1 MRSRS
6 EASKKKAKP
15 QKSDRK
21 RRQEEEEANAVSQ
34 REYLIDVP
42 NDPANEQMVLAA
54 MMADTETCDR
64 LLPLIPTEA
73 MYAEEHRIIIEGL
86 REMRRKKLTFDP
98 VILARLAP
106 DADIRILE
114 QLPAARPDVPT
125 EIDHFVTTLLWDFRR
140 AQSARG
146 PGAAYLDALQDP
158 TVEPARMRAI
168 ARLVGESFEGDVG
181 RGRYLR
187 DSKEV
192 IRQMMVRLRS
202 RIAGEAYFPYG
213 IDGLDRY
220 ENDTVRLRPGAS
232 PGTMTLVS
240 ALSGSG
246 KSTFISHLAIG
257 LAKQKRKVLFGAWEE
272 NAPTTMESLTT
283 LYLGWSRSRVLDAK
297 SNRLRTEGGDDWAP
311 MTHEDEVE
319 FEEAAHELAPYIR
332 FFDNPFQRNSTSRG
346 SEPTNDEHLDIIQEH
361 IEESVTDVFIADLLA
376 RAMVDDRPSAEKHF
390 LYRTVAILEET
401 KVHGLFAHQQRA
413 KDIEARVSKAPTREG
428 IIGSGAWLDTPW
440 TILAPH
446 IPAKWKNVTDNT
458 FELHILKQRNGPWPI
473 GIEFEWVPDTGQI
486 SGGRSFNTKIT
497 GETSDP
503 AFGDGKMGGVKK
515 STANWANRGKKRGR

>member
-1 MRSRS
+1 MRTRS
-6 EASKKKAKP
+6 EALKKKAKP

-21 RRQEEEEANAVSQ
+21 RRQEEEEEKVSQ

-64 LLPLIPTEA
+64 LLPIIPTEA
-73 MYAEEHRIIIEGL
+73 MYAEEHRIILEGL

-98 VILARLAP
+98 VILARIAP

-181 RGRYLR
+181 RGRHLR
-187 DSKEV
+187 DTKEV
-192 IRQMMVRLRS
+192 IRQMMAKLRQ
-202 RIAGEAYFPYG
+202 RIAGEAYYPFG
-213 IDGLDRY
+213 IYGLDRY
-220 ENDTVRLRPGAS
+220 EDETVRLRPGAN
-232 PGTMTLVS
+232 PGTITLVS

-246 KSTFISHLAIG
+246 KSTFISHLAINQ
-257 LAKQKRKVLFGAWEE
+257 AAQKRKVLFGAWEE

-283 LYLGWSRSRVLDAK
+283 LKLGWSRSRVLDAK
-297 SNRLRTEGGDDWAP
+297 SNRLRTEGDDDWAP

-332 FFDNPFQRNSTSRG
+332 FFDNPFQRNAMRG
-346 SEPTNDEHLDIIQEH
+346 DHEPTNDDHLDIIQEH
-361 IEESVTDVFIADLLA
+361 LEESVCDVFIADLLA

-390 LYRTVAILEET
+390 LYRTMAILEET

-413 KDIEARVSKAPTREG
+413 KDIETRANKTPTREG
-428 IIGSGAWLDTPW
+428 IIGSGAWLDTP
-440 TILAPH
+440 TTVLAPH
-446 IPAKWKNVTDNT
+446 IPAKWKNVPDNT
-458 FELHILKQRNGPWPI
+458 FEVHVLKQRNGPWPI
-473 GIEFEWVPDTGQI
+473 GIEFGWNPDTGQI
-486 SGGRSFNTKIT
+486 TGGRSFNTKT
-497 GETSDP
+497 VGETSDP
-503 AFGDGKMGGVKK
+503 AFGEGKVGVKK
-515 STANWANRGKKRGR
+515 KPSNWGSKGKRGR